1 MSRSP
6 QRRVAVLA
14 ATAALSLV
22 AACGGSDG
30 DTESARPAAQ
40 PGEASAPAGGGGDD
54 VVAAA
59 KAAVEENRQGTDRA
73 LPDSAPAPEPGK
85 NVWIISCTEAGEGCS
100 APAAGA
106 KEAGEAI
113 GWKMTV
119 FDGKGTPDVFA
130 KGIRSAIAD
139 KADGIILD
147 VVDCVAAKA
156 PLEEA
161 KQAGVKIFAHYS
173 LDCDDPLL
181 GGGTPLF
188 DAEIVYEAGLTYA
201 EQVEDRY
208 SKSVADYV
216 IAKTD
221 GEAKIIMFT
230 EDDILVGQHL
240 YKGFQKHIEP
250 CAGCEVV
257 KTVPFTLTDL
267 VTGQL
272 QGKAN
277 AALTQNPD
285 ANVLYVPYDAAL
297 TLGIAQAVTASG
309 RDADLLVT
317 GGEGLSPNVGFVREG
332 KGQDFIAGAPARW
345 VGWAA
350 VDGMNRLLQ
359 GEPQVDAGIGFQ
371 TLDTESPSLPTE
383 TSFYDGNIDDSG
395 KPKQDYEANYR
406 TIWGLS

>member
-1 MSRSP
+1 MSRYHRRSP
-6 QRRVAVLA
+6 ALVLA
-14 ATAALSLV
+14 TTAALALL
-22 AACGGSDG
+22 AACGGSD
-30 DTESARPAAQ
+30 TETVDAA
-40 PGEASAPAGGGGDD
+40 AGGGGGQGGGD

-59 KAAVEENRQGTDRA
+59 QAAVEENRQGTDRP
-73 LPDSAPAPEPGK
+73 LPDSAPEPVADA
-85 NVWIISCTEAGEGCS
+85 NVWVISCLEAGEGCS

-106 KEAGEAI
+106 KEAGEAL
-113 GWKMTV
+113 GWDMTV
-119 FDGKGTPDVFA
+119 FDGKGTPDVMA

-147 VVDCVAAKA
+147 VVDCVAVKS

-161 KQAGVKIFAHYS
+161 KKAGIKIFAHYS

-181 GGGTPLF
+181 GGEGKPLF
-188 DAEIVYEAGLTYA
+188 DAEIVYEEGLTYA

-216 IAKTD
+216 IANTD
-221 GEAKIIMFT
+221 GQAKVIQFV

-240 YKGFQKHIEP
+240 YKGFAKHLEA
-250 CAGCEVV
+250 CEGCEIV
-257 KTVPFTLTDL
+257 KQVPFTLTDL
-267 VTGQL
+267 ATGQL
-272 QGKAN
+272 QGKAT

-285 ANVLYVPYDAAL
+285 ANVVYVPYDAAL

-309 RDADLLVT
+309 RDDELLVT

-332 KGQDFIAGAPARW
+332 KGQDMIAGAPARW

-359 GEPQVDAGIGFQ
+359 DEPQVDAGIGFQ
-371 TLDTESPSLPTE
+371 TLDSESALPTE
-383 TSFYDGNIDDSG
+383 TTFYDGNIDESG

-406 TIWGLS
+406 KIWGLS